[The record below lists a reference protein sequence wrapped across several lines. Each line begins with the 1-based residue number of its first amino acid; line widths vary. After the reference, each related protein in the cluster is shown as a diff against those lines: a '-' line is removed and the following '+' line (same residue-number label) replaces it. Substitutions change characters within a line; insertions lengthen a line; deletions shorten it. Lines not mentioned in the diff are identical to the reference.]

1 MSIRWASLRC
11 VTVLLVVCQAS
22 PQAAKRS
29 CGGAGTISLN
39 AAFDDFHSS
48 ATLTYNLEQPDKVSN
63 VHIEAWEDPTLLF
76 RTQVS
81 NKRSGRIVWSPKE
94 GILETPSEL
103 RLKIH
108 VPENVAGSFSYFLT
122 DRSRALIGR
131 TGSVDGDPVPKL
143 WNETAILEEG
153 AGSIS
158 LITEA
163 NDVGEQNTV
172 ILLMEEEGA
181 DVWIAREYLPAT
193 MVDLGHVSV
202 EIPAGYLAKPTRLQ
216 LEGMRL
222 EDVPDVPIGSQ
233 AGGDFDVMTIY
244 VMSKDRPVFSKFEPS
259 KVTYQGGD
267 FDGTY
272 VDAVV
277 HILGSGFSADS
288 EILTGFPAGVGHDS
302 NVLKPIFISGG
313 ELQVQIP
320 GYLLRNAIYNEAP
333 LDLWVRN
340 GDNQHVS
347 DPQALTVLPAAKF
360 EVRTKQPR
368 ILAVSPYPV
377 PLMDYRTG
385 DGVLLKIY
393 GENFTKNDGVTADHG
408 EYRGLGPAGELKTK
422 FISSQ
427 ELSAWLPRNLWRSH
441 RLSFRLV
448 AQTSSGVCAVEARQ
462 DQ

>member
-1 MSIRWASLRC
+1 MPIREASLRC
-11 VTVLLVVCQAS
+11 LTVLLVVCQAS

-29 CGGAGTISLN
+29 CGGAGTVSIN
-39 AAFDDFHSS
+39 AGFDDFHSS
-48 ATLTYNLEQPDKVSN
+48 ATLTYNLEQPGKISN
-63 VHIEAWEDPTLLF
+63 VHIEVWDGPTPLF
-76 RTQVS
+76 RTQVT

-94 GILETPSEL
+94 GIPETPSEL

-108 VPENVAGSFSYFLT
+108 VPENVGDSYIAT

-143 WNETAILEEG
+143 WNKTTILEEG
-153 AGSIS
+153 AGSTS
-158 LITEA
+158 LIAEG

-172 ILLMEEEGA
+172 ILLMEEESA
-181 DVWIAREYLPAT
+181 DVWIAREYLPAAL
-193 MVDLGHVSV
+193 VDLGHVSV

-216 LEGMRL
+216 LEAARP

-233 AGGDFDVMTIY
+233 AGANFNVMTIY

-259 KVTYQGGD
+259 EVTYEGGD

-272 VDAVV
+272 LDAIV
-277 HILGSGFSADS
+277 HILGSGFGAES
-288 EILTGFPAGVGHDS
+288 EILTDFRAGVGYD
-302 NVLKPIFISGG
+302 NKVLKPIFISSG

-320 GYLLRNAIYNEAP
+320 GYLLRDAIYNDEP
-333 LDLWVRN
+333 LKLWVRN
-340 GDNQHVS
+340 GDDQHVS
-347 DPQALTVLPAAKF
+347 DPQALTVLPTGGLG
-360 EVRTKQPR
+360 VRPKQPH

-377 PLMDYRTG
+377 PLMDYHSG
-385 DGVLLKIY
+385 DGVSLTIS
-393 GENFTKNDGVTADHG
+393 GENFTKNDGVTVDHG

-427 ELSAWLPRNLWRSH
+427 KLSAWLPRDLWRNH

-448 AQTSSGVCAVEARQ
+448 AQTSSGACAVEELL